1 MAAPVGVVHTMG
13 HNSFNIVLTTYSC
26 VVTIVLLAVINL
38 GLLGK
43 PQGVGCK
50 AFAGD
55 SHGDAAKG
63 SCWCSKYV
71 AG

>member
-1 MAAPVGVVHTMG
+1 MVHTMG
-13 HNSFNIVLTTYSC
+13 RNSFSIVLTTYSC
-26 VVTIVLLAVINL
+26 VVTIVLLNL

>member
-1 MAAPVGVVHTMG
+1 MG
-13 HNSFNIVLTTYSC
+13 RSSFNIVLTTYSC
-26 VVTIVLLAVINL
+26 VVTIVLLAVTNL
-38 GLLGK
+38 GLLGPK
-43 PQGVGCK
+43 TQGIGCK

-63 SCWCSKYV
+63 SCWCSEYV